1 MDQAEKKMSPKQL
14 FLFIIQAQIGVGVL
28 SIPYDLSKTAKG
40 GGGISVVIAGAI
52 TQIIILMMWTLLRKF
67 PGMNLFQICIRL
79 GGPVIGRLLIACYI
93 GYFIL
98 LGSNV
103 LLNAYMVL
111 QRWILQSTPKW
122 VVLLLFCIMTYYLAK
137 EKLTVLAR
145 FYSLSSLLF
154 IPLIIFVS
162 YGLTQARI
170 EYMLPLTEAG
180 LINILKGTKDTTIS
194 MYGFEMFMI
203 VFPFIDASDSKKLK
217 MISLSNLFVT
227 LFYTFVVCTCLMV
240 FNQTQLAMIPEPVI
254 YLVKSLNFYI
264 IDRADILFLSIWSI
278 TLVCSIASYFYAA
291 ADGLAVLFSKKNHQM
306 FDPFVSVAFFLIA
319 LLPTTPMA
327 IDRINKVS
335 EFAAYAFVAV
345 IPFLMMLIS
354 LFVKKK
360 AGGAV

>member
-1 MDQAEKKMSPKQL
+1 MEQAEKKMSPRQL
-14 FLFIIQAQIGVGVL
+14 FLFIVQAQIGVGVL
-28 SIPYDLSKTAKG
+28 SIPFDLSKTAKSG
-40 GGGISVVIAGAI
+40 AGISVLIAGVI
-52 TQIIILMMWTLLRKF
+52 TQIIILMMWALLRRF
-67 PGMNLFQICIRL
+67 PGMNLFQICLRL
-79 GGPVIGRLLIACYI
+79 AGPMMGRFLIACYV
-93 GYFIL
+93 GYFSL

-122 VVLLLFCIMTYYLAK
+122 VVLILFCIMTYYLAK

-145 FYSLSSLLF
+145 FYSLSSMLF

-162 YGLTQARI
+162 YGLSQAKI
-170 EYMLPLTEAG
+170 EYMLPLAEAG
-180 LINILKGTKDTTIS
+180 LLNILKGTKDTTIS
-194 MYGFEMFMI
+194 MYGFEMI
-203 VFPFIDASDSKKLK
+203 LIIFPFIDASDSKKLK

-227 LFYTFVVCTCLMV
+227 LFYAFVVCTCLMV

-278 TLVCSIASYFYAA
+278 TLVCSIASYSFAA
-291 ADGLAVLFSKKNHQM
+291 ADGLAILLNKKNHHI
-306 FDPFVSVAFFLIA
+306 FAPWINVAFFLIA

-335 EFAAYAFVAV
+335 EFAAYVFIAA
-345 IPFLMMLIS
+345 IPFLLMLFT

-360 AGGAV
+360 AGEAA

>member
-28 SIPYDLSKTAKG
+28 SIPYDLTKTAKG
-40 GGGISVVIAGAI
+40 GGGISVLIAGVV
-52 TQIIILMMWTLLRKF
+52 TQIIILIMWALLRRF
-67 PGMNLFQICIRL
+67 PGMNLFQIALRL
-79 GGPVIGRLLIACYI
+79 GGPVIGRFLIACYV

-103 LLNAYMVL
+103 LLSAYMVL

-145 FYSLSSLLF
+145 FYSLSSMLF

-180 LINILKGTKDTTIS
+180 LINILKGSKDTTIS
-194 MYGFEMFMI
+194 MYGFEMFLI
-203 VFPFIDASDSKKLK
+203 IFPFIDASDSKKLK

-278 TLVCSIASYFYAA
+278 TLVCSIASYCYAA
-291 ADGLAVLFSKKNHQM
+291 TDGLAVLFKKKNHQI
-306 FDPFVSVAFFLIA
+306 FDPWVKVAFFLIA

-327 IDRINKVS
+327 IDRINQVS

-345 IPFLMMLIS
+345 IPFLLLLIT